1 MINELD
7 YIADIN
13 ENVLNYKIDMY
24 TFEEEKFNYVEICKY
39 CNHNFE
45 NKFNGRQ
52 ITLTEK
58 FDKYKLKRIID
69 DFENNNFFLLKQ
81 N

>member
-13 ENVLNYKIDMY
+13 ETVLNYEIDIS
-24 TFEEEKFNYVEICKY
+24 TSNQKEFDNVKFCKY

-45 NKFNGRQ
+45 NRYNGGQ
-52 ITLTEK
+52 ITPTK
-58 FDKYKLKRIID
+58 KVDKYKLKRIID
-69 DFENNNFFLLKQ
+69 DFENNNI
-81 N
+81 NEEA